1 MNYGVQT
8 ETTEGSGD
16 APQPAAP
23 TSSDYENY
31 LKYYHEAG
39 QDRMLGRPKK
49 DVVKEDTHDE
59 MVEKL
64 QQLESSIQQG
74 TLNVVI
80 EMVLLS
86 THNIMFWK
94 RNEKFKFYAPNF
106 EKVEGAYCFGLVRPN
121 KNEAR
126 GFKFHRF
133 PIKK

>member
-1 MNYGVQT
+1 MEILNFHPCSLSVFQIDTDFIAQYQMNYGVQT
-8 ETTEGSGD
+8 ESTEGSGD

-74 TLNVVI
+74 TL
-80 EMVLLS
+80 
-86 THNIMFWK
+86 
-94 RNEKFKFYAPNF
+94 
-106 EKVEGAYCFGLVRPN
+106 RP
-121 KNEAR
+121 
-126 GFKFHRF
+126 
-133 PIKK
+133 

>member
-39 QDRMLGRPKK
+39 QDRMLGRSKK

-74 TLNVVI
+74 TLNVLI
-80 EMVLLS
+80 SYLS
-86 THNIMFWK
+86 
-94 RNEKFKFYAPNF
+94 
-106 EKVEGAYCFGLVRPN
+106 
-121 KNEAR
+121 
-126 GFKFHRF
+126 
-133 PIKK
+133 